1 MENNIVIDLT
11 YRRMGM
17 ETIIE
22 VSHLNKTYKKRRER
36 ETIQAVN
43 NISFKVNKGEIL
55 GLLGPNGA

>member
-1 MENNIVIDLT
+1 
-11 YRRMGM
+11 M